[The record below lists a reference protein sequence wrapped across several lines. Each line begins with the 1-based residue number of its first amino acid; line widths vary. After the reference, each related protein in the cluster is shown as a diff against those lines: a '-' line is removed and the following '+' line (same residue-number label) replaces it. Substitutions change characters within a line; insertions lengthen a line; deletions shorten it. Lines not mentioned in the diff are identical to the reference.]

1 MFFFFAFLPYHPW
14 DVQWTAG
21 LLKAV
26 CRAFSGAESTSDG
39 SKASRISEIAQTK
52 LWQKYVCCR
61 EHCSKAGWKGHWEAD
76 WDLVS
81 EPIFSN
87 YHLLHQVRTLGKPPK
102 CFWCLLYLSVLA
114 QPWGFDQSS
123 PCSAGNGMLKNV
135 CSAPFARH
143 LWAEWI
149 CDLFLDSWGVLIIFH
164 VFLRRVS
171 NISPRKFKTRAQQFK
186 TIYRDVV
193 LCAMVWFRLSGL
205 PPVADGAGGAVSWSH
220 GLSDVFWYSA
230 KC

>member
-1 MFFFFAFLPYHPW
+1 MFAAENI
-14 DVQWTAG
+14 VQKPAG
-21 LLKAV
+21 
-26 CRAFSGAESTSDG
+26 RGTG
-39 SKASRISEIAQTK
+39 R
-52 LWQKYVCCR
+52 
-61 EHCSKAGWKGHWEAD
+61 
-76 WDLVS
+76 
-81 EPIFSN
+81 PIE
-87 YHLLHQVRTLGKPPK
+87 T
-102 CFWCLLYLSVLA
+102 LSVSPYSPTIIYCIRSGLWA
-114 QPWGFDQSS
+114 NHQSAFDACCIFLSLRSLEGLTS
-123 PCSAGNGMLKNV
+123 PLPALQEAGCWKC